1 MRYPWHRCQL
11 LCLVPP
17 AIKLCLPALDL
28 LHREDR
34 FRVHE
39 FSRQM
44 FVNLAVIEKGLLNS
58 SLPSTSLGLGDL
70 TELVLGRTLG
80 FGSRHEIV
88 LVNVFG

>member
-1 MRYPWHRCQL
+1 MRYPWHRRQL
-11 LCLVPP
+11 LCLVPTP
-17 AIKLCLPALDL
+17 VKLCLPALNL

>member
-1 MRYPWHRCQL
+1 MRYPWHRRQL
-11 LCLVPP
+11 LCLVPTP
-17 AIKLCLPALDL
+17 VKLCLPALDL

-34 FRVHE
+34 FRIHE
-39 FSRQM
+39 LSRQM
-44 FVNLAVIEKGLLNS
+44 FVNLAVIEEGLLNS